1 MRQRDPRDNPRL
13 TEEERAWLV
22 HQYESGQVPE
32 LPPEPSRSR
41 VGRFF
46 DAIERVVSAGGTRH
60 WR

>member
-1 MRQRDPRDNPRL
+1 MTRRDPRDDPRL

-22 HQYESGQVPE
+22 HDYESGRVPA
-32 LPPEPSRSR
+32 LWAEPSRSR
-41 VGRFF
+41 LGRIF